1 LAVNCWIR
9 TSTDGIHSPVGV
21 IVVYHVEVAMSAS
34 GHALH
39 EPFPEMVEGN
49 CYLHV
54 NVLRIIVAV
63 SQEHYLI
70 MVRHKVV

>member
-1 LAVNCWIR
+1 MKHKWKI
-9 TSTDGIHSPVGV
+9 P
-21 IVVYHVEVAMSAS
+21 

-63 SQEHYLI
+63 SQEHDLHQLI
-70 MVRHKVV
+70 LQLDEQDNNQ